1 MTLDVQSIRRQFP
14 ALNELYNGK
23 PGIFFD
29 NPGGTQVPRQVIDA
43 VTDYY
48 TRRNSNTHGGF
59 ETSNRTDEVIDHARQ
74 ASADLLGAETSEVV
88 FGNNMTSLTFAL
100 MHSLQA
106 EFGPEDE
113 IVVTRLDHDANVA
126 PWLMLSEDTGARVQ
140 FCDVDVETCTLDMTH
155 MQSLINPRTKLVAV
169 GYASNA
175 MGTIND
181 VKTVVNWAHAVGA
194 YTFIDAVQYAPHGLI
209 DVKALDTDF
218 LACSAYKFFGP
229 HVGLLYG
236 KRSHLDRLR
245 AYRVRPAGNALPG
258 KWETGTKNHEGLAGT
273 GAAIDYIAELGV
285 TYGGA
290 SLSDTRRNKLK
301 AAWKVLWT
309 YEQTLIDRLITG
321 LTAIPGV
328 RIYGITSRFD
338 WDKRVATV
346 SIRKEGLTPSQLG
359 QALAKENI
367 FVWDGNFYA
376 VSISERLGVEQ
387 SGGLVRIG
395 LTHYNTTQEIDKCLE
410 VIERAK

>member
-1 MTLDVQSIRRQFP
+1 MLDVQSIRRHFP
-14 ALNELYNGK
+14 ALNELYKGK

-29 NPGGTQVPRQVIDA
+29 NPGGTQVPKPVIDA

-59 ETSNRTDEVIDHARQ
+59 ETSDRTDAVIEHARQ

-106 EFGPEDE
+106 EFGPSDE

-126 PWLMLSEDTGARVQ
+126 PWLMLAEDTGATVH
-140 FCDVDVETCTLDMTH
+140 FCDVDVETCTLDMSH
-155 MQSLINPRTKLVAV
+155 MQSLLNPRTKLVAV

-175 MGTIND
+175 TGTIND
-181 VKTVVNWAHAVGA
+181 VKTVINWAHAVGA
-194 YTFIDAVQYAPHGLI
+194 YTFVDAVQYTPHGLV

-236 KRSHLDRLR
+236 KRTHLERLR

-273 GAAIDYIAELGV
+273 AAAIDYIADLGV
-285 TYGGA
+285 TYGNV

-301 AAWKVLWT
+301 AAWKEIWN

-321 LTAIPGV
+321 LGAIPGV
-328 RIYGITSRFD
+328 RLYGITSRFD

-346 SIRKEGLTPSQLG
+346 AIRKEGLTPSQLG

-376 VSISERLGVEQ
+376 LSISERLGVEQ

-395 LTHYNTTQEIDKCLE
+395 LTHYNTTQEIDRCLE

>member
-1 MTLDVQSIRRQFP
+1 MLDIQWIRRQFP
-14 ALNELYNGK
+14 ALSEVYNGK

-29 NPGGTQVPRQVIDA
+29 NPGGTQVPRRVIDA

-48 TRRNSNTHGGF
+48 TRRNSNTHGNF
-59 ETSNRTDEVIDHARQ
+59 ATSDLTDQVIDHARQ
-74 ASADLLGAETSEVV
+74 ASADLLGADTQEVV

-100 MHSLQA
+100 MHSLRA
-106 EFGPEDE
+106 EFGPQDE

-126 PWLMLSEDTGARVQ
+126 PWLMLGEDTGAKVQ
-140 FCDVDVETCTLDMTH
+140 FCDVDVENCTLDMEH

-175 MGTIND
+175 TGTIND
-181 VKTVVNWAHAVGA
+181 VKSVINWAHAVGA
-194 YTFIDAVQYAPHGLI
+194 YTFVDAVQYAPHALV

-236 KRSHLDRLR
+236 KRSHMERLR
-245 AYRVRPAGNALPG
+245 AYRVRPAGSALPG
-258 KWETGTKNHEGLAGT
+258 KWETGTKNHEGLAAT
-273 GAAIDYIAELGV
+273 AAAIDYIADLGV
-285 TYGGA
+285 QFGGA
-290 SLSDTRRNKLK
+290 ALSDSRRNKLK
-301 AAWKVLWT
+301 AAWKVTWQ
-309 YEQTLIDRLITG
+309 YEQVLIDRLITG
-321 LTAIPGV
+321 LTGIPGV

-346 SIRKEGLTPSQLG
+346 SIRKEGLTPQQL
-359 QALAKENI
+359 QAALSKENI
-367 FVWDGNFYA
+367 FTWEGNFYA
-376 VSISERLGVEQ
+376 VSIAERLGVEQ

-395 LTHYNTTQEIDKCLE
+395 LAHYNTTQEIDKCLE
-410 VIERAK
+410 IIERA